1 MLIIMAIKLDA
12 TIQQGLVSFAEH
24 HKNFFIYHCKKCI
37 RSYYTKQTIK
47 VSESQIGNYKVP
59 KFAHFV
65 RQKCNNGDFWIRSKH
80 KMTKTCPVCKSRNVI
95 VYDYW

>member
-47 VSESQIGNYKVP
+47 VC
-59 KFAHFV
+59 KFCGERTDEKNF
-65 RQKCNNGDFWIRSKH
+65 RKPDWKL
-80 KMTKTCPVCKSRNVI
+80 
-95 VYDYW
+95 